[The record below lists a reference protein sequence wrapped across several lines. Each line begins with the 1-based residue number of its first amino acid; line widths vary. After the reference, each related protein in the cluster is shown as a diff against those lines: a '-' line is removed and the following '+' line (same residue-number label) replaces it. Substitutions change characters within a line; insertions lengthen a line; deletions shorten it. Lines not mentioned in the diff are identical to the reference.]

1 MADTVAATTGA
12 DPDPGARPRPGRE
25 LLIALAAEDA
35 LAFFVA
41 AVGLAILIGMI
52 QSCDTKRVFW
62 HRRFFRCIRRGYQTI
77 QSLPTPHKMNEAHTL
92 RAIKSNL
99 SKSMASHL
107 DTEPGPHTVEALPTD
122 PIDPKTENSLINT
135 DDQTPIQNHSSN
147 HQPHPCGSKGTLV
160 TAPPPLRIIPPLNF
174 CPVERQLYRLGQPSM
189 INQMFLRSLGLKTI
203 LWLASEEPQDDFLEF
218 CLDNHIEIEFIGIAS
233 EFANGVA
240 TDYRGSGGM
249 PPLNPWD
256 SLNEAT
262 IKKALDTIANR
273 SVYPL
278 LVCCGMGRHRTGTVI
293 GCLRRL
299 QGWNLASVSEE
310 YRRFTGA
317 RGGRILVEL
326 LIESFDIDLIDIDP
340 VSAPLWLT

>member
-1 MADTVAATTGA
+1 M
-12 DPDPGARPRPGRE
+12 
-25 LLIALAAEDA
+25 L
-35 LAFFVA
+35 
-41 AVGLAILIGMI
+41 
-52 QSCDTKRVFW
+52 
-62 HRRFFRCIRRGYQTI
+62 
-77 QSLPTPHKMNEAHTL
+77 HTL
-92 RAIKSNL
+92 ERNPSR
-99 SKSMASHL
+99 SMTISSDKDSILPFAGDSP
-107 DTEPGPHTVEALPTD
+107 DAEALKSD
-122 PIDPKTENSLINT
+122 SNIVHTETESQNS
-135 DDQTPIQNHSSN
+135 HSSLKRE
-147 HQPHPCGSKGTLV
+147 PHSCGSRGNLV

-218 CLDNHIEIEFIGIAS
+218 CLDNKIEIEFIGIAS

-262 IKKALDTIANR
+262 IKKALDTIANK

-326 LIESFDIDLIDIDP
+326 LIESFDIDLIEINP
-340 VSAPLWLT
+340 ETAPLWLI